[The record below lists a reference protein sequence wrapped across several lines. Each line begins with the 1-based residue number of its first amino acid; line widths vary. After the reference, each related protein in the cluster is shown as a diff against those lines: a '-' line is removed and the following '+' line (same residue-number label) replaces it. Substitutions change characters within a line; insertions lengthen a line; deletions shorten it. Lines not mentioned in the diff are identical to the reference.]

1 MLQRNEKN
9 KELDRIGIAI
19 LRASALREEEI
30 EQIVGDPYLFS
41 SIKRSIRI
49 DESRQPKQS
58 RESNFFNAR
67 WIAGSLSFAT
77 VMIAV
82 LGLASIKYLNKQAA
96 ETALVKAPQ
105 TSTLTLL
112 PPTNPVPDIPTAE
125 PESKPIVT
133 SPKRTYQAEPA
144 VIKTKTPRRTY
155 SEPVVNEE
163 SGSRMEFYPLA
174 GASPDTMGEGRIIR
188 VELPR
193 ASLVAL
199 GANLPP
205 DGGKQMLKTDLLVGQ
220 DGVPRAIRLVD

>member
-30 EQIVGDPYLFS
+30 EKVVDDPNVFS
-41 SIKRSIRI
+41 SIRRSIRI
-49 DESRQPKQS
+49 EESSQQPN
-58 RESNFFNAR
+58 RAGGLNFFNAR
-67 WIAGSLSFAT
+67 WIAGGLSLAT

-105 TSTLTLL
+105 AATLRL
-112 PPTNPVPDIPTAE
+112 PETAIPEIPAAE

-133 SPKRTYQAEPA
+133 PLRRPYQAEPT
-144 VIKTKTPRRTY
+144 VIKTRAPRRTY
-155 SEPVVNEE
+155 AEPIVNEE
-163 SGSRMEFYPLA
+163 STSRMEFYPLA

-220 DGVPRAIRLVD
+220 DGIPRAIRLVD